1 MLKEIFGDRLEVEWR
16 SYLLIPEK
24 RDRTLE
30 KFRQYT
36 QSWLKV
42 ASDKPGGSFQ
52 TWSTQEQPPSHSI
65 PPHLV
70 AKAAAQVDESA
81 FELVHDALLTAYFV
95 ENRDIS
101 AETTLKSIWVQAGLD
116 EAQLSTSQDPTHLK
130 SVIDEHNE
138 ACQQLPI
145 SFDYGRPWGP
155 CWEKVYYSQ
164 PPRSLLAA
172 SSQLVRCFRRHQKY
186 H

>member
-52 TWSTQEQPPSHSI
+52 TWSPQEQPPSHSI
-65 PPHLV
+65 PPHLL

-116 EAQLSTSQDPTHLK
+116 EDQFSTSQDPTHLK

-138 ACQQLPI
+138 ALTVGAQGAP
-145 SFDYGRPWGP
+145 SFRMAHHDVAITGLHTVEVLERWINRVLND
-155 CWEKVYYSQ
+155 EV
-164 PPRSLLAA
+164 
-172 SSQLVRCFRRHQKY
+172 
-186 H
+186 